1 MTEKKRP
8 TGRPSK
14 YDPKY
19 CDMIIEHMEGGLS
32 IESFG
37 GVVDVSKST
46 IYEWIDNFSE
56 FSDSVKTG
64 TEKSRLFWEKAGVK
78 GLFNR
83 SESGVGSESFNT
95 ANWIFNMKNRF
106 RDEWRDKQEVDH
118 TTNGESINIIS
129 LGNGVKPS
137 DDEQ

>member
-1 MTEKKRP
+1 
-8 TGRPSK
+8 
-14 YDPKY
+14 
-19 CDMIIEHMEGGLS
+19 GLS

-46 IYEWIDNFSE
+46 IYEWIDNFSD

-95 ANWIFNMKNRF
+95 ANWIFTMKNRF